1 MGQLKDR
8 MDSDLR
14 LGGYSPTTRRI
25 YLLYARLYAKHFMRS
40 PAEMGEEE
48 VRAYLLHLIEERKV
62 ARETVKQAKAAL
74 AFLYGV
80 TLRRPVE
87 VEHLPVMRKRRRLPV
102 VLSGTEVS
110 MLLDAIASPKYRAIM
125 MALYAGGLRISEACM
140 LRPENID
147 SKRMLIHICCG
158 KGGRDRYTVLSR
170 RLHDYL
176 RGYYRMCRPTTW
188 LFPGRTR
195 AGHVSPEGARLVFY
209 KAFATTGIKKK
220 VTPHGLRHS
229 FATHLLECGTDV
241 TVLKAMLGHSSLRAT
256 EVYTHVSVEH
266 IGRITSPL
274 DLLGTKAAEV
284 LG

>member
-8 MDSDLR
+8 MDADLR

-74 AFLYGV
+74 AFLYGM

-110 MLLDAIASPKYRAIM
+110 MLLDAIDYIKLPSLTEYREQM
-125 MALYAGGLRISEACM
+125 RQAGKLD
-140 LRPENID
+140 P
-147 SKRMLIHICCG
+147 
-158 KGGRDRYTVLSR
+158 GGAPSR
-170 RLHDYL
+170 
-176 RGYYRMCRPTTW
+176 
-188 LFPGRTR
+188 
-195 AGHVSPEGARLVFY
+195 
-209 KAFATTGIKKK
+209 
-220 VTPHGLRHS
+220 
-229 FATHLLECGTDV
+229 
-241 TVLKAMLGHSSLRAT
+241 
-256 EVYTHVSVEH
+256 
-266 IGRITSPL
+266 
-274 DLLGTKAAEV
+274 
-284 LG
+284 